1 MSDFYGPVKWNPNF
15 PNDWE
20 EEETDFLL
28 WLSSRLLKNMLAI
41 KVYSATE
48 KPELHF

>member
-1 MSDFYGPVKWNPNF
+1 MTED
-15 PNDWE
+15 E